1 MEAIRRLR
9 RLRAKAGRGS
19 VGGSAHSGYA
29 SAHFVLVGR
38 PNREPDEQ
46 QSGERQRNGDG
57 DLDDA
62 GPG

>member
-1 MEAIRRLR
+1 MH
-9 RLRAKAGRGS
+9 
-19 VGGSAHSGYA
+19 GGDAL
-29 SAHFVLVGR
+29 AHFVLVGR

-46 QSGERQRNGDG
+46 QRGERQRNGDG